1 MPGTIWFPL
10 ATACYHPEIK
20 CLGEVTDDVMS
31 IHEAA
36 MFELTPGGKAAQAG
50 VGVGDWV
57 VSINDSN
64 AEDMTHVEAQNEIR
78 AAADSL
84 TLALSKAFKAG
95 EDQKDSLGPASAQ
108 PKYSFA
114 PSTTINKLAR
124 PFSAG
129 AGSDSSGPPIRP
141 VAYSPKINAVCSQG
155 RAGMQQ
161 PQNGNKS
168 PLYFALIDISSSMET
183 LDKSEGTYYDD
194 VYEQSKHSLRVESL
208 PCFIPNDRSKKRL
221 IQDTEDWQP
230 RTGTTQSRSFRILA
244 QLTGTDFMQDPDDE
258 NMKKSREKFL
268 TEIQSPRYARLRDW
282 HHDSVEPAS
291 SPAEARAAD
300 KADGSK
306 TSAAAAGRSGP
317 FCRPPWVTD
326 PSFAD
331 RFRPDKTSTVVTQHQ
346 QLAQPTPMQNRS
358 SILQAAQQAP
368 EHSGRTPVCGAC
380 NKIIRGRY
388 LVALGRSWH
397 PEEFTCSQCKM
408 VLEEGGFFEEKGS
421 VYCTKCHDSR
431 YAPNCAKCK
440 KKITGEIMH
449 ALKMTYHVQ
458 CFKCAAC
465 KTPIRNQ
472 AFYMEEGEP
481 YCEKDYEKMFGT
493 KCHGCDFK
501 IDAGDR
507 FLEALGYSWHDTCF
521 VCALCQINLEGKTFY
536 SKKDKPL
543 CKGHAFA
550 PV

>member
-1 MPGTIWFPL
+1 MNVYSVTLSGPAPWGFRLQGGKDFSMPLT
-10 ATACYHPEIK
+10 
-20 CLGEVTDDVMS
+20 VS
-31 IHEAA
+31 R
-36 MFELTPGGKAAQAG
+36 LTPGGKAAQAG
-50 VGVGDWV
+50 VGVGDSV
-57 VSINDSN
+57 VSIDDLN
-64 AEDMTHVEAQNEIR
+64 AEDLTHVEAQNKIR
-78 AAADSL
+78 AASNSL
-84 TLALSKAFKAG
+84 TLTLNRNVKVDS
-95 EDQKDSLGPASAQ
+95 EQKDPRAKASVL
-108 PKYSFA
+108 PTYSFA
-114 PSTTINKLAR
+114 PSTTINKMAR

-129 AGSDSSGPPIRP
+129 GASAGPVIKP
-141 VAYSPKINAVCSQG
+141 VAYSPKLNTPRSQG
-155 RAGMQQ
+155 RAGVLQ
-161 PQNGNKS
+161 PQNGHD
-168 PLYFALIDISSSMET
+168 LRMEN
-183 LDKSEGTYYDD
+183 
-194 VYEQSKHSLRVESL
+194 V

-258 NMKKSREKFL
+258 TMKR
-268 TEIQSPRYARLRDW
+268 A
-282 HHDSVEPAS
+282 SVEPTP
-291 SPAEARAAD
+291 SPAKPQTAN
-300 KADGSK
+300 KPDGSK
-306 TSAAAAGRSGP
+306 TASAAAGVSAPSS
-317 FCRPPWVTD
+317 RPPWVTD
-326 PSFAD
+326 RNFAD
-331 RFRPDKTSTVVTQHQ
+331 RFRPDKTSTVVTHHQ
-346 QLAQPTPMQNRS
+346 QPLQPTPMENRS

-368 EHSGRTPVCGAC
+368 QNSERTPVCGAC

-397 PEEFTCSQCKM
+397 PEEFTCSQCKV
-408 VLEEGGFFEEKGS
+408 VLEEGGFFEERGA
-421 VYCTKCHDSR
+421 VFCTKCHDNR

-449 ALKMTYHVQ
+449 ALKVTYHVQ

-481 YCEKDYEKMFGT
+481 YCERDYEKMFGT

>member
-1 MPGTIWFPL
+1 MNVYSVTLSGPAPWGFRLQGGKDFSMPLT
-10 ATACYHPEIK
+10 
-20 CLGEVTDDVMS
+20 VS
-31 IHEAA
+31 R
-36 MFELTPGGKAAQAG
+36 LTPGGKAAQAG
-50 VGVGDWV
+50 VGVGDAV
-57 VSINDSN
+57 VSIDDLN
-64 AEDMTHVEAQNEIR
+64 AEDLTHVEAQNKIR
-78 AAADSL
+78 AASNSL
-84 TLALSKAFKAG
+84 TLTLNRNVKVDS
-95 EDQKDSLGPASAQ
+95 EQKDPRAKASVL
-108 PKYSFA
+108 PTYSFA
-114 PSTTINKLAR
+114 PSTTINKMAR

-129 AGSDSSGPPIRP
+129 GASAGPVIKP
-141 VAYSPKINAVCSQG
+141 VAYSPKLNTPRSQG
-155 RAGMQQ
+155 RAGVLQ
-161 PQNGNKS
+161 PQNG
-168 PLYFALIDISSSMET
+168 
-183 LDKSEGTYYDD
+183 
-194 VYEQSKHSLRVESL
+194 
-208 PCFIPNDRSKKRL
+208 
-221 IQDTEDWQP
+221 
-230 RTGTTQSRSFRILA
+230 
-244 QLTGTDFMQDPDDE
+244 
-258 NMKKSREKFL
+258 
-268 TEIQSPRYARLRDW
+268 
-282 HHDSVEPAS
+282 VEPTP
-291 SPAEARAAD
+291 SPAKPQTAN
-300 KADGSK
+300 KPDGSK
-306 TSAAAAGRSGP
+306 TASAAAGVSAPSS
-317 FCRPPWVTD
+317 RPPWVTD
-326 PSFAD
+326 PNFAD
-331 RFRPDKTSTVVTQHQ
+331 RFRPDKTSTVVTHHQ
-346 QLAQPTPMQNRS
+346 QPVQPTPMENRS

-368 EHSGRTPVCGAC
+368 QNSERTPVCGAC

-397 PEEFTCSQCKM
+397 PEEFTCSQCKV
-408 VLEEGGFFEEKGS
+408 VLEEGGFFEERGA
-421 VYCTKCHDSR
+421 VFCTKCHDNR

-481 YCEKDYEKMFGT
+481 YCERDYEKMFGT